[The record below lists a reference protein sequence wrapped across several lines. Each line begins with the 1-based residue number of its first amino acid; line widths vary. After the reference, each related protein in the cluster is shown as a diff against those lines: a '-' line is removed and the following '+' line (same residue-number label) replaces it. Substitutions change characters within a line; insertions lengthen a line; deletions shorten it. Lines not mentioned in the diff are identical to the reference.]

1 MGYLCPRGMGVRL
14 KLTPVIQ
21 SRLGFH
27 RVFQAESRKQ
37 IENLQNLSKLEKQA
51 CHPKSRRNSLA
62 TCLGQHFQCV
72 IEGET
77 ALNYRR

>member
-1 MGYLCPRGMGVRL
+1 
-14 KLTPVIQ
+14 
-21 SRLGFH
+21 LGFH

-51 CHPKSRRNSLA
+51 CHAKSRRNSLDI
-62 TCLGQHFQCV
+62 CLDQHFQCV
-72 IEGET
+72 IKGET